1 MVERRF
7 RTRMGELDIVARDGE
22 TIVFIEVKTRS
33 GGRFGTPFESVTWQK
48 RRRLCSMAAEYVL
61 ARRLAG
67 APCRFD
73 VVAVTDSGGSAPRV
87 EIVQRAFDLNW

>member
-1 MVERRF
+1 
-7 RTRMGELDIVARDGE
+7 MGELDVVARDGE
-22 TIVFIEVKTRS
+22 TIVFVEVKTRS
-33 GGRFGTPFESVTWQK
+33 TGRFGTPFESVTWKK

-61 ARRLAG
+61 ARRLGG

-73 VVAVTDSGGSAPRV
+73 VVAVTDSGGPAPRV

>member
-1 MVERRF
+1 
-7 RTRMGELDIVARDGE
+7 
-22 TIVFIEVKTRS
+22 
-33 GGRFGTPFESVTWQK
+33 
-48 RRRLCSMAAEYVL
+48 MAAEYVL

-87 EIVQRAFDLNW
+87 EIVQGAFDLNW